1 MIASLQRQL
10 EWRAVPIAGLAGGVV
25 YLLFT
30 ALLAPTVGINVGV
43 FLRYCASL
51 ILGSAA
57 VTATDTGTLVA
68 GLIVHFVLSILYA
81 FLIAIVVHRWGLLVG
96 IVGGALIALFVY
108 AINYFTFTLVFPW
121 MFALSSP
128 LMVLSHLGFGMVAG
142 GVYEAL
148 DRYDRPFAPS
158 EGA

>member
-1 MIASLQRQL
+1 MIGSLQRQL
-10 EWRAVPIAGLAGGVV
+10 EWRAVPVAGLAGGVV
-25 YLLFT
+25 YLAFV
-30 ALLAPTVGINVGV
+30 AVVAPTIGLSLGV

-57 VTATDTGTLVA
+57 VTAADTGTLVI

-81 FLIAIVVHRWGLLVG
+81 FLIAVIVHRWGLLVG
-96 IVGGALIALFVY
+96 IVGGAIIGLCVY
-108 AINYFTFTLVFPW
+108 AINYFTFTLAFPW

-128 LMVLSHLGFGMVAG
+128 LMALAHIGFGMVAG

-148 DRYDRPFAPS
+148 DRYDRPFQPS